1 MRHKLIAL
9 LLLCMVINNG
19 YENKA
24 HAITRDQKSVQST
37 LHSDPCDF
45 KAKVTPKEKTEKVEA
60 IYRETCEWFIH
71 VFQAIP
77 SPDIPLDDIKF
88 LESWDS
94 VPYVRNT
101 DGLYATFYANHI
113 KEVNE
118 IVILNTAVSEHWK
131 VTPLW
136 RDSELVHEIVHYL
149 TKSSSWDT
157 LSKVDRMNYAILEAH
172 AYWSQ
177 DQYIRRKSN
186 GKLTLNDFM
195 IDKNEENVVDTF
207 EFSSIS
213 LYNREKKKYLYN
225 ALLWFSI
232 DPQKKFAGIVTGE
245 YVAHGLYFR

>member
-1 MRHKLIAL
+1 MKYKCVVV
-9 LLLCMVINNG
+9 LLLCTVISNG
-19 YENKA
+19 HDKAA
-24 HAITRDQKSVQST
+24 HATTREPEIPQNF
-37 LHSDPCDF
+37 LHPDPCEF
-45 KAKVTPKEKTEKVEA
+45 KAKVTPEEKTEKVEA

-88 LESWDS
+88 VESWDS
-94 VPYVRNT
+94 VPYVKNT
-101 DGLYATFYANHI
+101 DGLYGTFYANHI

-118 IVILNTAVSEHWK
+118 IVILNVAVSEHWK

-186 GKLTLNDFM
+186 GTLTLNDF
-195 IDKNEENVVDTF
+195 ITDKGEATIVYNF
-207 EFSSIS
+207 EFSSIP
-213 LYNREKKKYLYN
+213 LYNREKGKYLYN
-225 ALLWFSI
+225 AIAWFGT
-232 DPQKKFAGIVTGE
+232 DPQKKFAGIVTGK
-245 YVAHGLYFR
+245 YVAHSLYFR